1 MLAMVD
7 TMHELVRSM
16 SKVNSD
22 RLKQSLRLNGGW
34 PLKGRNIAIAYFHDN
49 QRRFYRISILDVQET
64 ICTVRDE
71 SDAALAWIKAFVV
84 RVAPRP

>member
-1 MLAMVD
+1 MVLK
-7 TMHELVRSM
+7 MHELVRSM

-22 RLKQSLRLNGGW
+22 RLRQSLRLNGGR
-34 PLKGRNIAIAYFHDN
+34 PLKGRNIAIVRFDCN
-49 QRRFYRISILDVQET
+49 QRDFHRLNTLDVQET

-71 SDAALAWIKAFVV
+71 SDAALAWIKAFAV